1 MRSGV
6 HPRQL
11 FVFISLASP
20 HFLFC
25 FQSLQIIPNL
35 LLIFLVTSYSP
46 ISQFQF
52 LKIFLSLFSL
62 LFFFFLSKTRSSTRS
77 EIFLFGLWNFLHS
90 YYSTTLAKSL
100 MLKSRTVMSMQIKAR
115 NIFSFILSIY
125 VKTNWICPVNQ

>member
-6 HPRQL
+6 HPRKL
-11 FVFISLASP
+11 FVFMSLAFP

-35 LLIFLVTSYSP
+35 LLIFLLTSYSP

-62 LFFFFLSKTRSSTRS
+62 LFFFFLNKTRSSPRS
-77 EIFLFGLWNFLHS
+77 EMFLFGLWNFLHS
-90 YYSTTLAKSL
+90 YYSITLTKSL
-100 MLKSRTVMSMQIKAR
+100 MLKSRTVLSMQIQAR
-115 NIFSFILSIY
+115 NISSFILSIY
-125 VKTNWICPVNQ
+125 VKTNWICLVNQ